1 MAGVTRIRVPAWLRL
16 PWLRWRAVGRVDAA
30 DELPEHLPRRGVML
44 VGPQAKPTWAVFD
57 CPCRQRHR
65 IMLNLDASRR
75 PRWQVTNLA
84 PLTVAPSIDAIT
96 ATRRC
101 HFWVRDGRIR
111 WV

>member
-1 MAGVTRIRVPAWLRL
+1 
-16 PWLRWRAVGRVDAA
+16 
-30 DELPEHLPRRGVML
+30 
-44 VGPQAKPTWAVFD
+44 
-57 CPCRQRHR
+57 
-65 IMLNLDASRR
+65 MLNLDASRR